1 MKTTFITAILVLFT
15 GMLVHSQKV
24 ETLND
29 IIHEIN
35 RSNPTVKMYE
45 AQIRSMQEAAKGA
58 RGRMPLDIGTGL
70 WMAPYNA
77 KMWRKGDNGQPG
89 MGQYMISVQQM
100 FPNKKQQNAQ
110 AAYMEAMPAAEN
122 ERFIYELKQR
132 HADAKERYYALVILK
147 KKTRSLEENERVL
160 NFMIKD
166 AEIRYR
172 NGLDKLSA
180 YYKAKAELGNIM
192 SMKLE
197 LENEINQQRIGLN
210 TLMNRNKLEIFDV
223 DTTYIIKDYQS
234 LPIDS
239 GHLGNRSEIKAIDK
253 DLQLTGLQQK
263 AEAAKTKPEFGVR
276 YEHMFGFGGL
286 PMQYTLMGMARI
298 PFGRANSMSRANVES
313 LKWKS
318 EALAQQKQL
327 LLNEASGKAA
337 ALINEMVLK
346 KNQVK
351 LFEET
356 IIPALRKNYQ
366 VIQLG
371 YQQNTEDL
379 FTLFDAWDT
388 LNKTQSSYLSQLQQ
402 LLGMQVEFERVM
414 ELN

>member
-45 AQIRSMQEAAKGA
+45 AQIRSMLEAAKGA
-58 RGRMPLDIGTGL
+58 RGRMPVDIGTGL

-414 ELN
+414 EIN

>member
-1 MKTTFITAILVLFT
+1 
-15 GMLVHSQKV
+15 
-24 ETLND
+24 
-29 IIHEIN
+29 
-35 RSNPTVKMYE
+35 
-45 AQIRSMQEAAKGA
+45 
-58 RGRMPLDIGTGL
+58 
-70 WMAPYNA
+70 
-77 KMWRKGDNGQPG
+77 
-89 MGQYMISVQQM
+89 
-100 FPNKKQQNAQ
+100 
-110 AAYMEAMPAAEN
+110 
-122 ERFIYELKQR
+122 
-132 HADAKERYYALVILK
+132 
-147 KKTRSLEENERVL
+147 
-160 NFMIKD
+160 
-166 AEIRYR
+166 
-172 NGLDKLSA
+172 
-180 YYKAKAELGNIM
+180 M

-414 ELN
+414 EIN

>member
-379 FTLFDAWDT
+379 FTLFDAWDA
-388 LNKTQSSYLSQLQQ
+388 LNKTQSSYLGQLQQ
-402 LLGMQVEFERVM
+402 LLSMQVEFERVM

>member
-45 AQIRSMQEAAKGA
+45 AQIRSLQEAAKGA

-234 LPIDS
+234 LPTDS

-414 ELN
+414 EIN